1 MIDVIFNFLIQ
12 FDLLI
17 KNNLELSLIL
27 YFLFSFL
34 FFTFSLP
41 GSLIIILASSFFFGF
56 ITGFIIN
63 ITTIVL
69 GSLCFF
75 LFFKNLFKKYFNKQI
90 EKFSYK
96 LNTIIKKSS
105 FEYLVLLRLIFGV
118 PLFVQNLFLSTLN
131 ISKTKFIIT
140 SFIGFSPAII
150 IFTYLGSKLLQVYE
164 IKNISYR
171 DIFTNEFIFI
181 LILFIL
187 FLIFRIIYN
196 YKKND

>member
-1 MIDVIFNFLIQ
+1 MIDFIFNFLIQ
-12 FDLLI
+12 FNLLI

-75 LFFKNLFKKYFNKQI
+75 LFFKNIFKKYFNKQI
-90 EKFSYK
+90 EKFSDK
-96 LNTIIKKSS
+96 LNKIIKKSS

-131 ISKTKFIIT
+131 ISKTKFIIS
-140 SFIGFSPAII
+140 SFIGFTPYFLLFSFIGNQFSDLIEVKEFQLSNILSFELILIFLILI
-150 IFTYLGSKLLQVYE
+150 IFLL
-164 IKNISYR
+164 IR
-171 DIFTNEFIFI
+171 IFFKF
-181 LILFIL
+181 
-187 FLIFRIIYN
+187 
-196 YKKND
+196 K

>member
-1 MIDVIFNFLIQ
+1 MIDFIFNFLIQ

-90 EKFSYK
+90 EKFSDK
-96 LNTIIKKSS
+96 LNKIIKKSS

-131 ISKTKFIIT
+131 ISKTKFIIS
-140 SFIGFSPAII
+140 SFIGFTPYFLLFSFIGNQFSNLLEVKEFQLSNILSFELILIFLLLI
-150 IFTYLGSKLLQVYE
+150 IFLLL
-164 IKNISYR
+164 R
-171 DIFTNEFIFI
+171 IFFKF
-181 LILFIL
+181 
-187 FLIFRIIYN
+187 
-196 YKKND
+196 K

>member
-90 EKFSYK
+90 EKFSDK

-131 ISKTKFIIT
+131 ISKTKFIIS
-140 SFIGFSPAII
+140 SFIGFTPY
-150 IFTYLGSKLLQVYE
+150 FLLFSFIGNQFSDLIE
-164 IKNISYR
+164 IKEFQLSNILS
-171 DIFTNEFIFI
+171 FELI
-181 LILFIL
+181 LIFLLLIIL
-187 FLIFRIIYN
+187 LLLRIFF
-196 YKKND
+196 KFK

>member
-1 MIDVIFNFLIQ
+1 MIDVIFNFLLQ
-12 FDLLI
+12 FELLI

-75 LFFKNLFKKYFNKQI
+75 LFFKNIFKKYFNKQI
-90 EKFSYK
+90 EKFSDK
-96 LNTIIKKSS
+96 LNKIIKKSS

-131 ISKTKFIIT
+131 ISKTKFIIS
-140 SFIGFSPAII
+140 SFIGFTPYFLLFSFIGNQFSDLIEIKEFQLSNILSFELILIFLLLI
-150 IFTYLGSKLLQVYE
+150 IFLLL
-164 IKNISYR
+164 R
-171 DIFTNEFIFI
+171 IFFKF
-181 LILFIL
+181 
-187 FLIFRIIYN
+187 
-196 YKKND
+196 K

>member
-75 LFFKNLFKKYFNKQI
+75 LFFKNIFKKYFNKQI
-90 EKFSYK
+90 EKFSDK
-96 LNTIIKKSS
+96 LNKIVKKSS
-105 FEYLVLLRLIFGV
+105 FEYLVLLRLIFGM

-131 ISKTKFIIT
+131 ISKTKFIIS
-140 SFIGFSPAII
+140 SFIGFTPYFLLFSFIGNQFSDLIEVKEFQLSNILSFELILIFLLLI
-150 IFTYLGSKLLQVYE
+150 IFLLL
-164 IKNISYR
+164 R
-171 DIFTNEFIFI
+171 IFFKF
-181 LILFIL
+181 
-187 FLIFRIIYN
+187 
-196 YKKND
+196 K

>member
-1 MIDVIFNFLIQ
+1 MIDVIFNFLLQ

-90 EKFSYK
+90 EKFSDK

-131 ISKTKFIIT
+131 ISKTKFIIS
-140 SFIGFSPAII
+140 SFIGFTPYFLLFSFIGNQFSNLI
-150 IFTYLGSKLLQVYE
+150 EVKEFQLSNILSFELIVIFL
-164 IKNISYR
+164 
-171 DIFTNEFIFI
+171 I
-181 LILFIL
+181 LIIPL
-187 FLIFRIIYN
+187 LIRIFF
-196 YKKND
+196 KFK

>member
-1 MIDVIFNFLIQ
+1 MIDIVFNFLLQ

-41 GSLIIILASSFFFGF
+41 GGLIIILASSFFFGF

-63 ITTIVL
+63 ISTIVL

-75 LFFKNLFKKYFNKQI
+75 LFFKNIFKKYFNKQI

-96 LNTIIKKSS
+96 LNNIVKKSS

-118 PLFVQNLFLSTLN
+118 PLFIQNLFLSTLN
-131 ISKTKFIIT
+131 ISKTKFIIS
-140 SFIGFSPAII
+140 SFIGFSPYFLFFSFIGNQFSDLIQVKEFQLSNILSFELILIFLILI
-150 IFTYLGSKLLQVYE
+150 IFLLL
-164 IKNISYR
+164 R
-171 DIFTNEFIFI
+171 IFFKF
-181 LILFIL
+181 
-187 FLIFRIIYN
+187 
-196 YKKND
+196 K

>member
-1 MIDVIFNFLIQ
+1 MIDIIFNFLIQ

-75 LFFKNLFKKYFNKQI
+75 LFFKNIFKKYFNKQI
-90 EKFSYK
+90 EKFSDK
-96 LNTIIKKSS
+96 LNKIIKKSS

-131 ISKTKFIIT
+131 ISKTKFIIS
-140 SFIGFSPAII
+140 SFIGFSPYFLLFSFIGNQFSDLIEVKEFKLSNSFSFELII
-150 IFTYLGSKLLQVYE
+150 IFLLL
-164 IKNISYR
+164 I
-171 DIFTNEFIFI
+171 IF
-181 LILFIL
+181 LL
-187 FLIFRIIYN
+187 FRIFF
-196 YKKND
+196 KFK

>member
-17 KNNLELSLIL
+17 KNNLEISLIL

-75 LFFKNLFKKYFNKQI
+75 LFFKNIFKKYFNKQI
-90 EKFSYK
+90 EKFSDK
-96 LNTIIKKSS
+96 LNKIIKKSS

-131 ISKTKFIIT
+131 ISKTKFIIS
-140 SFIGFSPAII
+140 SFIGFTPY
-150 IFTYLGSKLLQVYE
+150 FLLFSFIGNQFSDLIEVKE
-164 IKNISYR
+164 FQLSNILS
-171 DIFTNEFIFI
+171 FELI
-181 LILFIL
+181 LI
-187 FLIFRIIYN
+187 FLILIILLLIRIFF
-196 YKKND
+196 KFK

>member
-75 LFFKNLFKKYFNKQI
+75 LFFKNIFKKYFNKQI
-90 EKFSYK
+90 EKFSDK
-96 LNTIIKKSS
+96 LNKIIKKSS

-131 ISKTKFIIT
+131 ISKTKFIIS
-140 SFIGFSPAII
+140 SFIGFTPY
-150 IFTYLGSKLLQVYE
+150 FLLFSYIGNQFSDLIEVKE
-164 IKNISYR
+164 FQLSNILS
-171 DIFTNEFIFI
+171 FELI
-181 LILFIL
+181 LI
-187 FLIFRIIYN
+187 FLILIILLLIRIFF
-196 YKKND
+196 KFK

>member
-1 MIDVIFNFLIQ
+1 MIDVIFNFLLQ

-27 YFLFSFL
+27 YFLFSL
-34 FFTFSLP
+34 FFFTLSLP

-63 ITTIVL
+63 IITIVL

-75 LFFKNLFKKYFNKQI
+75 LFFKNLFKKYFNKHI
-90 EKFSYK
+90 EKFSDK

-131 ISKTKFIIT
+131 ISKTKFIIS
-140 SFIGFSPAII
+140 SFIGFTPY
-150 IFTYLGSKLLQVYE
+150 FLLFSFIGNQFSNLIEVKE
-164 IKNISYR
+164 FQLSNILSFEL
-171 DIFTNEFIFI
+171 ILVFLI
-181 LILFIL
+181 LIIL
-187 FLIFRIIYN
+187 LLLRIFF
-196 YKKND
+196 KFK

>member
-1 MIDVIFNFLIQ
+1 MIDIIFNFLIQ

-17 KNNLELSLIL
+17 KNNIELSLIL

-41 GSLIIILASSFFFGF
+41 GSLIMILTSSFFFGF

-90 EKFSYK
+90 EKFSDK
-96 LNTIIKKSS
+96 LNKIIKKSS

-131 ISKTKFIIT
+131 ISKTKFIIS
-140 SFIGFSPAII
+140 SFIGFTPY
-150 IFTYLGSKLLQVYE
+150 FLLFSFIGNQFSDLIE
-164 IKNISYR
+164 IKEFQLSNILS
-171 DIFTNEFIFI
+171 FELI
-181 LILFIL
+181 LI
-187 FLIFRIIYN
+187 FLILIILLLIRIFF
-196 YKKND
+196 KFK

>member
-75 LFFKNLFKKYFNKQI
+75 LFFKNIFKKYFNKQI
-90 EKFSYK
+90 EKFSDK
-96 LNTIIKKSS
+96 LNKIIKKSS
-105 FEYLVLLRLIFGV
+105 FEYLVLLRLIFGL

-131 ISKTKFIIT
+131 ISKTKFIIS
-140 SFIGFSPAII
+140 SFIGFTPYFLLFSFIGNQFSDLIEVKEFQLSNILSFELILIFLILI
-150 IFTYLGSKLLQVYE
+150 IFLL
-164 IKNISYR
+164 IR
-171 DIFTNEFIFI
+171 IFFKF
-181 LILFIL
+181 
-187 FLIFRIIYN
+187 
-196 YKKND
+196 K

>member
-1 MIDVIFNFLIQ
+1 MIDIIFNFLIQ

-75 LFFKNLFKKYFNKQI
+75 LFFKNIFKKYFNKQI
-90 EKFSYK
+90 EKFSDK
-96 LNTIIKKSS
+96 LNKIIKKSS

-131 ISKTKFIIT
+131 ISKTKFIIS
-140 SFIGFSPAII
+140 SFIGFTPYFLLFSFIGNQFSDLFEIKEFQLSNILSFELILIFLLLI
-150 IFTYLGSKLLQVYE
+150 IFLLL
-164 IKNISYR
+164 R
-171 DIFTNEFIFI
+171 IFFKF
-181 LILFIL
+181 
-187 FLIFRIIYN
+187 
-196 YKKND
+196 K

>member
-1 MIDVIFNFLIQ
+1 MIDVIFDLLIQ

-75 LFFKNLFKKYFNKQI
+75 LFFKNIFKKYFNKQI
-90 EKFSYK
+90 EKFIEK
-96 LNTIIKKSS
+96 LNKIIKKSS

-131 ISKTKFIIT
+131 ISKTKFIIS
-140 SFIGFSPAII
+140 SFIGFTPYFLLFSFIGNQFSDLIEVKEFQLSNILSFELILIFLLLI
-150 IFTYLGSKLLQVYE
+150 IFLLL
-164 IKNISYR
+164 R
-171 DIFTNEFIFI
+171 IFFKF
-181 LILFIL
+181 
-187 FLIFRIIYN
+187 
-196 YKKND
+196 K

>member
-1 MIDVIFNFLIQ
+1 MIDVIYNFLIQ

-75 LFFKNLFKKYFNKQI
+75 LFFKNIFKKYFNKQI
-90 EKFSYK
+90 EKFSDK
-96 LNTIIKKSS
+96 LNKIIKKSS

-131 ISKTKFIIT
+131 ISKTKFIIS
-140 SFIGFSPAII
+140 SFIGFTPYFLLFSFIGNQFSNLIEVKEFQLSNILSFELILIFLLLI
-150 IFTYLGSKLLQVYE
+150 IFLL
-164 IKNISYR
+164 
-171 DIFTNEFIFI
+171 
-181 LILFIL
+181 
-187 FLIFRIIYN
+187 FRIFF
-196 YKKND
+196 KFK

>member
-90 EKFSYK
+90 EKFSDK

-131 ISKTKFIIT
+131 ISKTKFIISSFVGFT
-140 SFIGFSPAII
+140 PYFLLFSFIGNQFSDLI
-150 IFTYLGSKLLQVYE
+150 E
-164 IKNISYR
+164 IKEFQLSNILS
-171 DIFTNEFIFI
+171 FELI
-181 LILFIL
+181 LI
-187 FLIFRIIYN
+187 FLILIILLLIRIF
-196 YKKND
+196 

>member
-75 LFFKNLFKKYFNKQI
+75 LFFKNIFKKYFNKQI
-90 EKFSYK
+90 GKFSDK
-96 LNTIIKKSS
+96 LNKIVKKSS

-131 ISKTKFIIT
+131 ISKTKFIIS
-140 SFIGFSPAII
+140 SFIGFTPY
-150 IFTYLGSKLLQVYE
+150 FLLFSFIGNQFSNLIE
-164 IKNISYR
+164 IKEFQLSNILSFELML
-171 DIFTNEFIFI
+171 IFLI
-181 LILFIL
+181 LIIL
-187 FLIFRIIYN
+187 LLIRIFF
-196 YKKND
+196 KFK

>member
-75 LFFKNLFKKYFNKQI
+75 LFFKNIFKKYFNKQI
-90 EKFSYK
+90 EKFSDK
-96 LNTIIKKSS
+96 LNKIIKKSS

-131 ISKTKFIIT
+131 ISKTKFIIS
-140 SFIGFSPAII
+140 SFIGFTPYFLLFSFIGNQFSDLIEIKEFQLSNILSFELVLIFLLLI
-150 IFTYLGSKLLQVYE
+150 IFLL
-164 IKNISYR
+164 
-171 DIFTNEFIFI
+171 
-181 LILFIL
+181 L
-187 FLIFRIIYN
+187 RIIF
-196 YKKND
+196 KFK

>member
-1 MIDVIFNFLIQ
+1 MLFLIFYLQ

-75 LFFKNLFKKYFNKQI
+75 LFFKNIFKKYFNKQI
-90 EKFSYK
+90 EKFSDK
-96 LNTIIKKSS
+96 LNKIIKKSS

-131 ISKTKFIIT
+131 ISKTKFIIS
-140 SFIGFSPAII
+140 SFIGFTPYFLLFSFIGNQFSDLIEVKEFQLSNILSFELVLIFLLLI
-150 IFTYLGSKLLQVYE
+150 IFLLL
-164 IKNISYR
+164 R
-171 DIFTNEFIFI
+171 IFFKF
-181 LILFIL
+181 
-187 FLIFRIIYN
+187 
-196 YKKND
+196 K

>member
-90 EKFSYK
+90 EKFSDK
-96 LNTIIKKSS
+96 LNKIIKKSS

-131 ISKTKFIIT
+131 ISKTKFIIS
-140 SFIGFSPAII
+140 SFIGFSPYFLFFSFIGNQFSDLIEVKEFQLINILSFELILVFLILI
-150 IFTYLGSKLLQVYE
+150 IFLLL
-164 IKNISYR
+164 R
-171 DIFTNEFIFI
+171 IFLKF
-181 LILFIL
+181 
-187 FLIFRIIYN
+187 
-196 YKKND
+196 K

>member
-75 LFFKNLFKKYFNKQI
+75 LFFKNIFKKYFNKQI
-90 EKFSYK
+90 EKFSDT
-96 LNTIIKKSS
+96 LNKIIKKSS

-131 ISKTKFIIT
+131 ISKTKFIIS
-140 SFIGFSPAII
+140 SFIGFTPYFLLFSFIGNQFSDLIEVKEFQLSNILSFELILIFLLLI
-150 IFTYLGSKLLQVYE
+150 IFLLL
-164 IKNISYR
+164 R
-171 DIFTNEFIFI
+171 IFFKF
-181 LILFIL
+181 
-187 FLIFRIIYN
+187 
-196 YKKND
+196 K

>member
-90 EKFSYK
+90 EKFSDK
-96 LNTIIKKSS
+96 LNKIIKKSS

-131 ISKTKFIIT
+131 ISKTKFIIS
-140 SFIGFSPAII
+140 SFIGFTPYFLLFSFIGNQFSNLIEIKEFQLSNILSFELILIFLILI
-150 IFTYLGSKLLQVYE
+150 IFLL
-164 IKNISYR
+164 IR
-171 DIFTNEFIFI
+171 IFFKF
-181 LILFIL
+181 
-187 FLIFRIIYN
+187 
-196 YKKND
+196 K

>member
-63 ITTIVL
+63 ITTIIL

-90 EKFSYK
+90 EKFSDK
-96 LNTIIKKSS
+96 LNKIIKKSS

-131 ISKTKFIIT
+131 ISKTKFIIS
-140 SFIGFSPAII
+140 SFIGFTPYFLLFSFIGNQFSDLIEIKEFQLSNILSFELILIFLLLI
-150 IFTYLGSKLLQVYE
+150 IFLLL
-164 IKNISYR
+164 R
-171 DIFTNEFIFI
+171 IFFKF
-181 LILFIL
+181 
-187 FLIFRIIYN
+187 
-196 YKKND
+196 K

>member
-1 MIDVIFNFLIQ
+1 MIDVIFNFLLQ

-27 YFLFSFL
+27 YFLFSLF

-75 LFFKNLFKKYFNKQI
+75 LFFKNLFKKYFNKHI
-90 EKFSYK
+90 EKFSDK

-131 ISKTKFIIT
+131 ISKTKFIIS
-140 SFIGFSPAII
+140 SFIGFTPYFLLFSFIGNQFSNLIEVKEFQLSNILSFELILIFLILI
-150 IFTYLGSKLLQVYE
+150 IFLLL
-164 IKNISYR
+164 R
-171 DIFTNEFIFI
+171 IFFKF
-181 LILFIL
+181 
-187 FLIFRIIYN
+187 
-196 YKKND
+196 K

>member
-90 EKFSYK
+90 EKFSDK

-131 ISKTKFIIT
+131 ISKTKFIIS
-140 SFIGFSPAII
+140 SFIGFTPY
-150 IFTYLGSKLLQVYE
+150 FLLFSFIGNQFSDLIE
-164 IKNISYR
+164 IKEFQLSNILSFELIV
-171 DIFTNEFIFI
+171 IFLI
-181 LILFIL
+181 LIIPL
-187 FLIFRIIYN
+187 LIRIFF
-196 YKKND
+196 KFK

>member
-90 EKFSYK
+90 EKFSDK
-96 LNTIIKKSS
+96 LNKIIKKSS

-131 ISKTKFIIT
+131 ISKTKFIISSFVGFT
-140 SFIGFSPAII
+140 PYFLLFSFIGNQFSNLI
-150 IFTYLGSKLLQVYE
+150 E
-164 IKNISYR
+164 IKEFQLSNILS
-171 DIFTNEFIFI
+171 FELI
-181 LILFIL
+181 LI
-187 FLIFRIIYN
+187 FLILIILLLLRIFF
-196 YKKND
+196 KFK

>member
-75 LFFKNLFKKYFNKQI
+75 LFFKNIFKKYFNKQI
-90 EKFSYK
+90 EKFSDK
-96 LNTIIKKSS
+96 LNKIVKKSS

-131 ISKTKFIIT
+131 ISKTKFIIS
-140 SFIGFSPAII
+140 SFIGFTPYFLLFSFIGNQFSDLTEIKEFQLSNILSFELILIFLLLI
-150 IFTYLGSKLLQVYE
+150 IFLLL
-164 IKNISYR
+164 R
-171 DIFTNEFIFI
+171 IFFKF
-181 LILFIL
+181 
-187 FLIFRIIYN
+187 
-196 YKKND
+196 K

>member
-1 MIDVIFNFLIQ
+1 MIDVIFNYLIQ

-17 KNNLELSLIL
+17 KNNLELSLLL

-75 LFFKNLFKKYFNKQI
+75 LFFKNIFKKYFNKQI
-90 EKFSYK
+90 EKFSDK
-96 LNTIIKKSS
+96 LNKIIKKSS

-131 ISKTKFIIT
+131 ISKTKFIIS
-140 SFIGFSPAII
+140 SFIGFTPY
-150 IFTYLGSKLLQVYE
+150 FLLFSFIGNQFSNLIEVKE
-164 IKNISYR
+164 FQLSNILS
-171 DIFTNEFIFI
+171 FELI
-181 LILFIL
+181 LI
-187 FLIFRIIYN
+187 FLILIILLLIRIFF
-196 YKKND
+196 KFK

>member
-75 LFFKNLFKKYFNKQI
+75 LFFKNIFKKYFNKQI

-96 LNTIIKKSS
+96 LNKIIKKSS

-131 ISKTKFIIT
+131 ISKTKFIIS
-140 SFIGFSPAII
+140 SFIGFTPY
-150 IFTYLGSKLLQVYE
+150 FLLFSFIGNQFSNLIEVKE
-164 IKNISYR
+164 FQLSNILS
-171 DIFTNEFIFI
+171 FELI
-181 LILFIL
+181 LI
-187 FLIFRIIYN
+187 FLILIILLLIRIFF
-196 YKKND
+196 KFK

>member
-17 KNNLELSLIL
+17 KNNLALSLIL

-75 LFFKNLFKKYFNKQI
+75 LFFKNIFKKYFNKQI
-90 EKFSYK
+90 EKFSDK
-96 LNTIIKKSS
+96 LNKIIKKSS

-118 PLFVQNLFLSTLN
+118 PLFVQNLFLSTLK
-131 ISKTKFIIT
+131 ISKTKFIIS
-140 SFIGFSPAII
+140 SFIGFSPYFLLFSFIGNQFSNLIEVKEFQLSNILSFELIFIFLILI
-150 IFTYLGSKLLQVYE
+150 IFLL
-164 IKNISYR
+164 IR
-171 DIFTNEFIFI
+171 IFFKF
-181 LILFIL
+181 
-187 FLIFRIIYN
+187 
-196 YKKND
+196 K

>member
-17 KNNLELSLIL
+17 KNNFELSLIL

-34 FFTFSLP
+34 FFTFSIP

-90 EKFSYK
+90 EKFSDK

-118 PLFVQNLFLSTLN
+118 PLFVQNLFLSTLK
-131 ISKTKFIIT
+131 ISKTKFIIS
-140 SFIGFSPAII
+140 SFIGFTPYFLLFSFIGNQFSDLIEVKKFQLSNILSFGLILIFLILI
-150 IFTYLGSKLLQVYE
+150 IFLL
-164 IKNISYR
+164 IR
-171 DIFTNEFIFI
+171 IFFKF
-181 LILFIL
+181 
-187 FLIFRIIYN
+187 
-196 YKKND
+196 K

>member
-1 MIDVIFNFLIQ
+1 MIDVIFDFLIQ

-17 KNNLELSLIL
+17 KNNFELSLIL

-34 FFTFSLP
+34 YYTFSLP

-56 ITGFIIN
+56 ILGFVIN

-75 LFFKNLFKKYFNKQI
+75 LFFKNIFKKYFNKLI
-90 EKFSYK
+90 EKFNHK
-96 LNTIIKKSS
+96 LNIIIKKSS

-131 ISKTKFIIT
+131 ISKTKFIISSFVGFSPYFLFF
-140 SFIGFSPAII
+140 SFIGNQFSDLIEVKEFQLSN
-150 IFTYLGSKLLQVYE
+150 IFSFELIV
-164 IKNISYR
+164 
-171 DIFTNEFIFI
+171 IFFI
-181 LILFIL
+181 LII
-187 FLIFRIIYN
+187 FLLFRIFF
-196 YKKND
+196 KFK

>member
-75 LFFKNLFKKYFNKQI
+75 LFFKNIFKKYLNKQI
-90 EKFSYK
+90 EKFSDK
-96 LNTIIKKSS
+96 LNKIIKKSS
-105 FEYLVLLRLIFGV
+105 FEYLILLRLIFGV

-131 ISKTKFIIT
+131 ISKTKFIIS
-140 SFIGFSPAII
+140 SFIGFTPY
-150 IFTYLGSKLLQVYE
+150 FLLFSFIGNQFSNLIE
-164 IKNISYR
+164 IKEFQLSNILS
-171 DIFTNEFIFI
+171 FELI
-181 LILFIL
+181 LI
-187 FLIFRIIYN
+187 FLILIILLLIRIFF
-196 YKKND
+196 KFK

>member
-90 EKFSYK
+90 EKFSDK
-96 LNTIIKKSS
+96 LNKIIKKSS
-105 FEYLVLLRLIFGV
+105 FEYLVLLRLVIGV

-131 ISKTKFIIT
+131 ISKTKFIIS
-140 SFIGFSPAII
+140 SFIGFTPYFLLFSFIGNQFSDLIEVKEFQLSNILSFELILIFLLLI
-150 IFTYLGSKLLQVYE
+150 IFLLL
-164 IKNISYR
+164 R
-171 DIFTNEFIFI
+171 IFLKF
-181 LILFIL
+181 
-187 FLIFRIIYN
+187 
-196 YKKND
+196 K

>member
-75 LFFKNLFKKYFNKQI
+75 LFFKNIFKKYFNKQI
-90 EKFSYK
+90 EKFSDK
-96 LNTIIKKSS
+96 LNKIIKKSS

-131 ISKTKFIIT
+131 ISKTKFIIS
-140 SFIGFSPAII
+140 SFIGFTPYFLLFSFIGNQFSDLIEIKEFQLNNILSFELILIFLLLI
-150 IFTYLGSKLLQVYE
+150 IFLLL
-164 IKNISYR
+164 R
-171 DIFTNEFIFI
+171 IFFKF
-181 LILFIL
+181 
-187 FLIFRIIYN
+187 
-196 YKKND
+196 K

>member
-17 KNNLELSLIL
+17 KNNLELSLIS

-90 EKFSYK
+90 EKFSDK
-96 LNTIIKKSS
+96 LNKIIKKSS

-131 ISKTKFIIT
+131 ISKTKFIIS
-140 SFIGFSPAII
+140 SFIGFTPYFLLFSFIGNQFSDLIEIKEFQLSNILSFELILIFLLLI
-150 IFTYLGSKLLQVYE
+150 IFLLL
-164 IKNISYR
+164 R
-171 DIFTNEFIFI
+171 IFFKF
-181 LILFIL
+181 
-187 FLIFRIIYN
+187 
-196 YKKND
+196 K